1 MQRSKH
7 VRLGSQ
13 KRCSAP
19 TFISEVLPVAAE
31 TKELTAQ
38 CLRIVLPFGI
48 SYNATDSDVKTSSTA
63 TPP

>member
-1 MQRSKH
+1 MQWSKH

-13 KRCSAP
+13 KRCASS
-19 TFISEVLPVAAE
+19 TFISEVLSVTAE

-48 SYNATDSDVKTSSTA
+48 S
-63 TPP
+63 